1 MALTPKRQRF
11 VREYLID
18 LNATK
23 AAERAGYSKRS
34 AYTEGSRL
42 LENAEI
48 QAEVTRLRKAQL
60 EKIEITAERVLQEIA
75 KMAFFDPRK
84 LFDAEGKPIPIQD
97 LDDVTAASI
106 AGLDVSTAK
115 LDEVVTAAVLKYKL
129 ADKRANLELLGRNL
143 RLFTD
148 KIVHEV
154 TDNTADALQA
164 ARERA
169 LGKVGGA

>member
-1 MALTPKRQRF
+1 MLRVRNKGVCSMALTPKRQRF

-143 RLFTD
+143 R
-148 KIVHEV
+148 
-154 TDNTADALQA
+154 
-164 ARERA
+164 
-169 LGKVGGA
+169 